1 MELRYTV
8 KVERL
13 VTIQTGRVNH
23 NRFSEDEFTQ
33 QFNTLFTK
41 TGATGAELSRVQ
53 NIYGAKCYRVTSWSK

>member
-1 MELRYTV
+1 MESKYTV

-13 VTIQTGRVNH
+13 VTIQTGWANH

-41 TGATGAELSRVQ
+41 TGATNAELSRIR
-53 NIYGAKCYRVTSWSK
+53 NIYGAKCYRVTSWEK